1 MDKSFSSGTIKIK
14 NINGQIEEFYPI
26 TDISAIIDKKTG
38 KSLDSLL
45 DDYDEKYVEIQNNGG
60 IEILFVMP
68 ENFDNYS
75 SNTLFAYIES
85 DTFDITIDT
94 RMVSSTNKIGTIP
107 FNMYDSEAI
116 LYVDWGDGTTE
127 TLDFSNY
134 TENDSSSSKHLYSE
148 PGEYNIKV
156 ISSSWNDTSYY
167 HCNSEYSLSSIRY
180 NSITSNFLYFNKT
193 LTKINTSL
201 PKFKD
206 IRIYGD
212 SYNKYYSTNN
222 ISDFSYAFSHCN
234 NLTYI
239 NPDLFKNNSDITT
252 FSYCFYNCSSLTS
265 IPEHLFDNNTAV
277 TDFSYCFC
285 GCSSLASIPSGLFD
299 NNTAVT
305 DFSYCFSSC
314 SSLTSISVCSMGV
327 ITETQPFSEDL
338 FKYNTAVTNFSYCFY
353 NCTKLNNFT
362 IYIGSSLVSSASS
375 FVTKKTGTT
384 RTIKV
389 LTGSTTQ
396 TTFNN
401 VATSLGLT
409 LLTQN
414 EESPASSIQID
425 YNITS
430 EPSNG
435 ESYDLNDEITCTIT
449 VTNTGN
455 VPLSNIEITC
465 SYTDNEWTIELLE
478 PEESETLDLDEI
490 YVSSN
495 DILNGEISIDT
506 SVMAFTPDE
515 EELNENFNFTIDNI
529 EEPRCIIHL
538 TTTETS
544 APSNGE
550 SYDIS
555 EEVEFSIIYSVVEG
569 NVSPFE
575 LGEDSIAFGSN
586 CSGNEF
592 ILYPDQDSTTIPFQR
607 SYQCSFTITED
618 NILNES
624 ITLDVYCSLS
634 TGDYDGIVTVEKDE
648 AEIVT
653 AEPNLSATVE
663 LIETSTPAN
672 GINYVVDEVIEFSV
686 TIRNNGNMSLVDNPQ
701 SYSSLII
708 RENNKLIV
716 GFTYSYLEPFNSM
729 THSNISSYPITAN
742 DISNG
747 YVLIYTDVNMIGSN
761 DEVYN
766 NTQQFSLCLQNEYN

>member
-14 NINGQIEEFYPI
+14 NINGQLEEFYPI

-265 IPEHLFDNNTAV
+265 IPSGLFDNNTAV

-285 GCSSLASIPSGLFD
+285 DCSSLTSIPTGLFD

-314 SSLTSISVCSMGV
+314 SSLASIPSG
-327 ITETQPFSEDL
+327 L
-338 FKYNTAVTNFSYCFY
+338 FDNNTAVTTFGYCFY
-353 NCTKLNNFT
+353 NCSSLTEIPQQLFMYNTEVTTFRYCFYRYTSNTFGFT
-362 IYIGSSLVSSASS
+362 LYIGSTKVINAAS
-375 FVTKKTGTT
+375 FVYYNGSYT
-384 RTIKV
+384 RKIYAPS
-389 LTGSTTQ
+389 GSTTY
-396 TTFNN
+396 TTF
-401 VATSLGLT
+401 
-409 LLTQN
+409 
-414 EESPASSIQID
+414 
-425 YNITS
+425 YN
-430 EPSNG
+430 
-435 ESYDLNDEITCTIT
+435 L
-449 VTNTGN
+449 
-455 VPLSNIEITC
+455 
-465 SYTDNEWTIELLE
+465 
-478 PEESETLDLDEI
+478 
-490 YVSSN
+490 
-495 DILNGEISIDT
+495 
-506 SVMAFTPDE
+506 
-515 EELNENFNFTIDNI
+515 
-529 EEPRCIIHL
+529 R
-538 TTTETS
+538 
-544 APSNGE
+544 
-550 SYDIS
+550 
-555 EEVEFSIIYSVVEG
+555 
-569 NVSPFE
+569 
-575 LGEDSIAFGSN
+575 
-586 CSGNEF
+586 
-592 ILYPDQDSTTIPFQR
+592 
-607 SYQCSFTITED
+607 
-618 NILNES
+618 
-624 ITLDVYCSLS
+624 
-634 TGDYDGIVTVEKDE
+634 
-648 AEIVT
+648 
-653 AEPNLSATVE
+653 
-663 LIETSTPAN
+663 
-672 GINYVVDEVIEFSV
+672 
-686 TIRNNGNMSLVDNPQ
+686 
-701 SYSSLII
+701 SSL
-708 RENNKLIV
+708 RLTV
-716 GFTYSYLEPFNSM
+716 YTY
-729 THSNISSYPITAN
+729 
-742 DISNG
+742 
-747 YVLIYTDVNMIGSN
+747 
-761 DEVYN
+761 
-766 NTQQFSLCLQNEYN
+766 